1 MKCDRCSSP
10 ATIHEVVISGGQRT
24 ERHLCEACAAD
35 SQIVPAAPSQLT
47 DLLTQ
52 YLSLPDA
59 AAAAALSIVPE
70 TPGQTSKPFKAT
82 PGRAQQPSSCPACGL
97 TFAQFRKD
105 EKLGCGHCYHTFL
118 PQLIGLVQRLHD
130 GATAH
135 IGKVPRRLIDGRP
148 AKTLAGQTPATA
160 PPAALQRE
168 GAAAAS
174 AVGNKA
180 YQAKLASEVRAQ
192 LAARLR
198 TLQEALQQ
206 AVQCEQYERAAELR
220 DQIRHLEALA
230 KPQGAPAPTDLEPP
244 TP

>member
-1 MKCDRCSSP
+1 MKCDRCSGP
-10 ATIHEVVISGGQRT
+10 ATIHEVVISSGQRS

-35 SQIVPAAPSQLT
+35 TQLAPEAPTPLT
-47 DLLTQ
+47 DLLAQ

-59 AAAAALSIVPE
+59 AAGAALSMVPGSHLG
-70 TPGQTSKPFKAT
+70 PSPASPSKARP
-82 PGRAQQPSSCPACGL
+82 QQPSCCGSCGL

-105 EKLGCGHCYHTFL
+105 EKLGCGHCYHTFF
-118 PQLIGLVQRLHD
+118 PQLQGLVQRLHD

-135 IGKVPRRLIDGRP
+135 IGKVPRRLISGEPPRVTGIHD
-148 AKTLAGQTPATA
+148 ATRLV
-160 PPAALQRE
+160 AALPNQE
-168 GAAAAS
+168 IQ
-174 AVGNKA
+174 KA
-180 YQAKLASEVRAQ
+180 HQAKLAEEVRAQ

-230 KPQGAPAPTDLEPP
+230 KPAGGATSSSDHVLPP
-244 TP
+244 DSAR